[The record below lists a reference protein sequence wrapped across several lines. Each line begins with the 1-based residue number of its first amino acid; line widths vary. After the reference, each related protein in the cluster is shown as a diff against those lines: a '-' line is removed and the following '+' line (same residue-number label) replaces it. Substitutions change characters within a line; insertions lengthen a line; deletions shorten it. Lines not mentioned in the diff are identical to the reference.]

1 MTWHNK
7 VMWTEGMFLQPQ
19 HFQQQDRY
27 VGRQLEGRLSS
38 SLPWPWGFFAL
49 QVDDA
54 ALLQGRVAV
63 NAARGVLPDGL
74 VFSVPGDDPAPLAFE
89 VPADARD
96 QVLVLAVAMARPG
109 VAESDVEAG
118 ETAMPPR
125 YRASNIEVADSHATS
140 LREAPLQIGRLN
152 LRLMLA
158 RDANEGYTTIGVAR
172 IVERRADG
180 RVTLDSGYVA
190 PMLNASA
197 HPVLDGYL
205 REAHGMLY
213 QRGEALA
220 ARMAQPGRSGMGEI
234 ADFLLLQVVNR
245 FQPLLAHLQ
254 RLPVLHPERLYD
266 LLLGLA
272 GDLSSFREQRR
283 PVAYPEYR
291 HDDLAGCFRAVMVD
305 LRQSLSMVLEQT
317 AVPIELQERK
327 NGVRVASIPDIEMQ
341 RSASFVLAV
350 SAQMPGDALRAR
362 FPTQVKI
369 GPVERFRDLVQSQL
383 PGVMLRAL
391 PVAPRQI
398 PYHAGFTYFEL
409 ETRGSEL
416 WKQLESSGGLA
427 LHVAGI
433 FRACRWNSGPS
444 GADARWPATPGRW
457 F

>member
-27 VGRQLEGRLSS
+27 ASRQLEGRMSS
-38 SLPWPWGFFAL
+38 ALPWAWGFVAL
-49 QVDDA
+49 QVDEA
-54 ALLQGRVAV
+54 ALLQGRIAV
-63 NAARGVLPDGL
+63 VGARGVLPDGL
-74 VFSVPGDDPAPLAFE
+74 VFSVPGDDPAPPAFE

-96 QVLVLAVAMARPG
+96 QTVVLAVPMARPG
-109 VAESDVEAG
+109 VAESDVEVG
-118 ETAMPPR
+118 ESSMPPR
-125 YRASNIEVADSHATS
+125 FRATDVDVADSHAAS

-152 LRLMLA
+152 LRLMLE

-180 RVTLDSGYVA
+180 RVTLDTSYVP
-190 PMLNASA
+190 PMLHAPA
-197 HPVLDGYL
+197 QPVLDGYL
-205 REAHGMLY
+205 REVHGMLH

-220 ARMAQPGRSGMGEI
+220 ARLVQPGRAGVGEI

-245 FQPLLAHLQ
+245 HQPLFAHLQ

-266 LLLGLA
+266 LCLGLA
-272 GDLSSFREQRR
+272 GELSTFRDARR

-291 HDDLAGCFRAVMVD
+291 HDDLAGCFRAVMAD

-317 AVPIELQERK
+317 AIPIDLQDRKFGIRVAIIPDVELQRT
-327 NGVRVASIPDIEMQ
+327 
-341 RSASFVLAV
+341 ASFVLAV
-350 SAQMPGDALRAR
+350 NAQMPGDALRAR

-369 GPVERFRDLVQSQL
+369 GPAERIRDLVNLQL
-383 PGVMLRAL
+383 PGVTLRAL

-409 ETRGSEL
+409 DTRGNEL
-416 WKQLESSGGLA
+416 WKQLETSGGLA
-427 LHVAGI
+427 MHIAGD
-433 FRACRWNSGPS
+433 F
-444 GADARWPATPGRW
+444 PGLALEFWAIRG
-457 F
+457 